1 MSDESKKPRTE
12 KTLKQKVAFAQLELN
27 RLKSMEKSERK
38 KVETRLKIILG
49 AEVAKA
55 MHCDIEQVD
64 KELVMGILLS
74 VSDLNDIE
82 RIKYIKAGDGFLLKW
97 MEDKNKKTKFILLQ
111 VLISNYY
118 LLSI

>member
-1 MSDESKKPRTE
+1 MKLKDQEQK

-27 RLKSMEKSERK
+27 RLKSMEKSEQK

-55 MHCDIEQVD
+55 MNCGIEQVD

-74 VSDLNDIE
+74 ASELNDIE
-82 RIKYIKAGDGFLLKW
+82 RVKYIKAGRWFLA
-97 MEDKNKKTKFILLQ
+97 
-111 VLISNYY
+111 
-118 LLSI
+118 

>member
-1 MSDESKKPRTE
+1 MDYMDDKKNKPRTE

-27 RLKSMEKSERK
+27 RLKSMEKSEQK

-55 MHCDIEQVD
+55 MQCDIEHVD

-74 VSDLNDIE
+74 ASELNDIE
-82 RIKYIKAGDGFLLKW
+82 RIKYIKAGRWFLAQMDGRQK
-97 MEDKNKKTKFILLQ
+97 
-111 VLISNYY
+111 
-118 LLSI
+118 

>member
-1 MSDESKKPRTE
+1 MDNESKSSRTE

-27 RLKSMEKSERK
+27 RLKSLEKSERK

-55 MHCDIEQVD
+55 MQCDIEQVD

-74 VSDLNDIE
+74 ASDLNDIE
-82 RIKYIKAGDGFLLKW
+82 KITYIKAGRKFLAQMDGRQK
-97 MEDKNKKTKFILLQ
+97 
-111 VLISNYY
+111 
-118 LLSI
+118 

>member
-1 MSDESKKPRTE
+1 MSDESKRPRTE

-27 RLKSMEKSERK
+27 RLKSLEKSERK

-55 MHCDIEQVD
+55 MNCSVEQVD

-74 VSDLNDIE
+74 VPDLNDIE
-82 RIKYIKAGDGFLLKW
+82 RITHIKAGKKFLAQMDGRQK
-97 MEDKNKKTKFILLQ
+97 
-111 VLISNYY
+111 
-118 LLSI
+118 

>member
-1 MSDESKKPRTE
+1 MKLKDQEQK

-27 RLKSMEKSERK
+27 RLKSMEKSEQK

-55 MHCDIEQVD
+55 MNCGIEQVD

-74 VSDLNDIE
+74 ASELNDIE
-82 RIKYIKAGDGFLLKW
+82 RVKYIKAGR
-97 MEDKNKKTKFILLQ
+97 
-111 VLISNYY
+111 
-118 LLSI
+118 

>member
-1 MSDESKKPRTE
+1 MNNESKRTRTE

-27 RLKSMEKSERK
+27 RLKSLEKSEQK

-55 MHCDIEQVD
+55 MNCDIEHVD

-74 VSDLNDIE
+74 ASELNDME
-82 RIKYIKAGDGFLLKW
+82 RIKYIKAGRMFLAQMNGRQK
-97 MEDKNKKTKFILLQ
+97 
-111 VLISNYY
+111 
-118 LLSI
+118 

>member
-1 MSDESKKPRTE
+1 MKVKNKNR
-12 KTLKQKVAFAQLELN
+12 KIKAKVAFAQLELN
-27 RLKSMEKSERK
+27 RLKSLEKSERK

-82 RIKYIKAGDGFLLKW
+82 KNNIYKKQAGSFSRKW
-97 MEDKNKKTKFILLQ
+97 MEDKNKKL
-111 VLISNYY
+111 
-118 LLSI
+118 